1 LEIEMSFIYHMVP
14 KAMTGDVLFPLKDLI
29 EKFPDLYSKEVKK
42 YDDHPQRKELPK
54 RILKKINCLQEE
66 VLHFTPLHP
75 HLMFLGLKSVFGDW
89 NYSSRFYEM
98 HAPVSDGTV
107 CGGLPVPWSSC

>member
-1 LEIEMSFIYHMVP
+1 MSFIYHMVP

-66 VLHFTPLHP
+66 VLHFTPLH
-75 HLMFLGLKSVFGDW
+75 L
-89 NYSSRFYEM
+89 